1 MARSVGDAPGSMIS
15 LIEERSTIAVLAC
28 IIASPH
34 SIAPSPERLNPLAN
48 SFSLKIKQQQKS
60 SVIKSLRLVTI
71 KTTFLLVQQFINHQ
85 LNAMTN

>member
-48 SFSLKIKQQQKS
+48 SFSLKIKQQKKS
-60 SVIKSLRLVTI
+60 SVIKSRLQCRASSCHNKNDFPPRTAI
-71 KTTFLLVQQFINHQ
+71 H
-85 LNAMTN
+85 